1 MKGKDSA
8 QGSSLDYPTDR
19 KKKEITAITDGWEDN
34 KVTMQIKEV
43 EKFKEMLK
51 RQMGQEVFKEDEN

>member
-19 KKKEITAITDGWEDN
+19 KKKEITAITDGHYAD
-34 KVTMQIKEV
+34 QGSREV
-43 EKFKEMLK
+43 QGDAEETNGSGGVQ
-51 RQMGQEVFKEDEN
+51 RG